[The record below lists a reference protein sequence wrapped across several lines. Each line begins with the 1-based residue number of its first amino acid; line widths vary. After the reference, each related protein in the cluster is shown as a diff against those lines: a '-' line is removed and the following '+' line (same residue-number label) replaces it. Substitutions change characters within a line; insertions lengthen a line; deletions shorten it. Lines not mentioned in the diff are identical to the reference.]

1 MGRVGDPGS
10 DLAPVIELLGTDEA
24 HFLTAGTLV
33 TDGGLWMGL
42 SSAST
47 SPPLLQGKTVI
58 VTGAGGGVGWAS
70 RLASRDARGQR
81 RHRRP
86 KGRDR

>member
-1 MGRVGDPGS
+1 MGNACFVKFRSRCRHGRVGDPGR

-42 SSAST
+42 
-47 SPPLLQGKTVI
+47 
-58 VTGAGGGVGWAS
+58 
-70 RLASRDARGQR
+70 
-81 RHRRP
+81 
-86 KGRDR
+86 